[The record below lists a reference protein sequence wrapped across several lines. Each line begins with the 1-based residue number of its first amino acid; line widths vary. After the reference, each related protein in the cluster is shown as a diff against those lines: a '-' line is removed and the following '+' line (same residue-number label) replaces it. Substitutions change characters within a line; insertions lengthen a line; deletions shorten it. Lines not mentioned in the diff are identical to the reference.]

1 MATHRLY
8 FFTLNSC
15 KISQVVIILKGSNG
29 IGRIHF
35 MKKSKIII
43 ISAIIVA
50 IIGIFIAKQCLGD
63 LHEHDENCGHIHV
76 VNDSF

>member
-1 MATHRLY
+1 
-8 FFTLNSC
+8 
-15 KISQVVIILKGSNG
+15 
-29 IGRIHF
+29 

-50 IIGIFIAKQCLGD
+50 IIGIYIAKQFCGE

-76 VNDSF
+76 IYESF

>member
-1 MATHRLY
+1 
-8 FFTLNSC
+8 
-15 KISQVVIILKGSNG
+15 
-29 IGRIHF
+29 

-50 IIGIFIAKQCLGD
+50 IIGIFIAKQCFGE